1 MRKQTNRCTC
11 ETISSTFELNDEY
24 KSIACT
30 TCWEIVSYELPEKKI
45 VREKK
50 QNIVRGT
57 IIDFANVLQKI
68 RPVET
73 NLLIIMLIT
82 NFLC

>member
-1 MRKQTNRCTC
+1 MRVQTNRCVC
-11 ETISSTFELNDEY
+11 EFGSITRELNDEY
-24 KSIACT
+24 KSIICDE
-30 TCWEIVSYELPEKKI
+30 CFEIISYEKPEKKI